1 MQIAQHEQ
9 AIANLKDQND
19 KLAVMNWESERL
31 YAQAL
36 SNGIKQQED
45 FDKTNSESVLALKV
59 MS

>member
-1 MQIAQHEQ
+1 
-9 AIANLKDQND
+9 
-19 KLAVMNWESERL
+19 MNWESERL